1 MPNSLALLEQT
12 LLDILLSRAPLLKGS
27 LSKVDLLV
35 LTSLDQLIFTLQMLF
50 TFVTKQAAL
59 MTRSIVLSLS
69 VQLVS
74 LARSNNKKV
83 ANYKVF
89 RETKRK

>member
-1 MPNSLALLEQT
+1 LPNSLALLEQT